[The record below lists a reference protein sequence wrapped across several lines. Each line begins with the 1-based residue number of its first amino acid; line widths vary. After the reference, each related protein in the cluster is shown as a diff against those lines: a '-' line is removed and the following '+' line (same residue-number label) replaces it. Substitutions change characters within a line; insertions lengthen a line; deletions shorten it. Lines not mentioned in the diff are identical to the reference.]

1 MNNIRLNQVISTGD
15 WIKIGV
21 LLAIALIAWYY
32 VFTLYSQPFDLPY
45 EIQRQ
50 QLIQQH
56 DAATNPPIGLPTK

>member
-1 MNNIRLNQVISTGD
+1 MNIGLNQVVSKGD

-21 LLAIALIAWYY
+21 LLGVAISAWYY

-50 QLIQQH
+50 RLIQEH
-56 DAATNPPIGLPTK
+56 DAATSPPIGSPRE